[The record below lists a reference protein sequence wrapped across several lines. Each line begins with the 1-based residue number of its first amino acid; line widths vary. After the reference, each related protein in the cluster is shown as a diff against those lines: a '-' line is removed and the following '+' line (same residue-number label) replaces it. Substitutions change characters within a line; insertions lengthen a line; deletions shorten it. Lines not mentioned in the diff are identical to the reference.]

1 MASPPQQASH
11 SAQDTDTHRQSFRNQ
26 NRHHDRPHQAAQSSH
41 NPNQPMNF
49 MPSVRAASEKKLGLL
64 HFSSPQN
71 HGWHGDVR
79 KRFTDF
85 LVNEIQKNGEVLHL
99 SDYSLGARPTDT
111 DIHVPGEYHQR
122 PERSIAP
129 IPTSDVPASTSDAS
143 SLHVSEEDLKTLSS
157 LLDEPTAQA
166 LKHLFE
172 RIGASGSSRLDPRAN
187 SVKFPPMER
196 SQRGRIHQE
205 IRRIFQSRIETE
217 TGNDG
222 IITAIPSNR
231 FTKNPRAGGQR
242 HRSTQ
247 PSFKKMGG
255 DYLHFTL
262 YKENKDTMDAVNQ
275 IARMLKVKANNFGFA
290 GTKDRRAATVQRI
303 SVFRA
308 KHQTLD
314 FINGQVPAIKMGD
327 YKYSKYPIQL
337 GDHGGNEF
345 KITVKNVFVSRGQG
359 CSLKR
364 RVQMTTQA
372 VESAVSEMARYGFI
386 NYFGLQ
392 RFGTHFVG
400 THELGKMLL
409 MEDYEAVI
417 DGILHVDADYMSQ
430 VMSGSVEETPAN
442 RDEINRVRAIIQWK
456 TAKNAKAALQYM
468 PKRFGSELN
477 VITHLAKNP
486 RDPQGA
492 ILTIT
497 RGMRNLYLHAY
508 QSYVWNHA
516 VSHRWA
522 KYGSKVIP
530 GDLVLVASDK
540 AAVDTVEDDGDTK
553 ASDEPQF
560 QRARYLTEA
569 EVQSGKYTIFD
580 LVLPCPGY
588 DVIYPDNDTGEFYV
602 EFMSRPE
609 NGQLNPHQMRRSKK
623 DFSLSGAYRHIV
635 DKFIGEPK
643 WEVRTYTDDNEQ
655 MRPTDVNLIAQR
667 KAELKAQDIAKDI
680 AKDPEKLAA
689 TISWNT
695 FAANPAIFDGKI
707 DAERRRQMKENP
719 VVEPRVNEVW
729 VQRSEDGSLKRI
741 KTKHE
746 SSPVQSQSKA
756 PASST
761 APAEGAPLHADN
773 VEGENLQPTKPAAP
787 TRQPSVP
794 FSDNCG
800 FAAQSKARNP
810 EVSAPRSE
818 NSAATPET
826 SSLQNALAMEAL
838 NKHLQDPALKLPS
851 TKATVEGQAISQTA
865 SRPNSSGSGR
875 VAGTQ
880 DAPIEEEYTPAVAL
894 SKAEWFKK
902 RHDDR
907 LSKEAVESF
916 TQRDLSAVDESTV
929 KIAVVLEFSLN
940 ASAYATV
947 VLRELMAEVEPE
959 KEGSPLSSS

>member
-1 MASPPQQASH
+1 M
-11 SAQDTDTHRQSFRNQ
+11 
-26 NRHHDRPHQAAQSSH
+26 
-41 NPNQPMNF
+41 
-49 MPSVRAASEKKLGLL
+49 
-64 HFSSPQN
+64 
-71 HGWHGDVR
+71 
-79 KRFTDF
+79 
-85 LVNEIQKNGEVLHL
+85 
-99 SDYSLGARPTDT
+99 
-111 DIHVPGEYHQR
+111 
-122 PERSIAP
+122 
-129 IPTSDVPASTSDAS
+129 
-143 SLHVSEEDLKTLSS
+143 
-157 LLDEPTAQA
+157 
-166 LKHLFE
+166 
-172 RIGASGSSRLDPRAN
+172 
-187 SVKFPPMER
+187 
-196 SQRGRIHQE
+196 
-205 IRRIFQSRIETE
+205 ETE

-222 IITAIPSNR
+222 IITAVPSNR

-275 IARMLKVKANNFGFA
+275 IARMLKIKANNFGFA

-303 SVFRA
+303 SAFHA

-314 FINGQVPAIKMGD
+314 FLNSQIPAIKMGD

-345 KITVKNVFVSRGQG
+345 KITVKNVSVSRGQG
-359 CSLKR
+359 CALKR

-372 VESAVSEMARYGFI
+372 VESAVSEMAKYGFI

-417 DGILHVDADYMSQ
+417 DGILHVDPDYMSK

-456 TAKNAKAALQYM
+456 TARDAKAALQYM
-468 PKRFGSELN
+468 PRRFGSEMN
-477 VITHLAKNP
+477 VISHLAKNP

-516 VSHRWA
+516 VSRRWA

-530 GDLVLVASDK
+530 GDLVMVTSEK
-540 AAVDTVEDDGDTK
+540 AAVNNVEDEGDAT
-553 ASDEPQF
+553 ASVEPQF
-560 QRARYLTEA
+560 QRARHLTEA
-569 EVQSGKYTIFD
+569 EVQSGKYTVFD

-588 DVIYPDNDTGEFYV
+588 DVLYPDNDIGEFYV

-609 NGQLNPHQMRRSKK
+609 NGRLNPHQMRRAKK

-635 DKFIGEPK
+635 GKFIGEPK

-655 MRPTDVNLIAQR
+655 MRPTDANLIEQR
-667 KAELKAQDIAKDI
+667 KAELKAKEITM
-680 AKDPEKLAA
+680 DPEKLA
-689 TISWNT
+689 TTTSWNN
-695 FAANPAIFDGKI
+695 FAGNPAARDDKI
-707 DAERRRQMKENP
+707 DAERRRQTRENP
-719 VVEPRVNEVW
+719 EFEPRINETW

-741 KTKHE
+741 KTRHE
-746 SSPVQSQSKA
+746 DIPVESQSKETMG
-756 PASST
+756 PAAASG
-761 APAEGAPLHADN
+761 GASLN
-773 VEGENLQPTKPAAP
+773 VDDVGGKNLQSTTPVAP

-794 FSDNCG
+794 ESDNAG
-800 FAAQSKARNP
+800 FLANP
-810 EVSAPRSE
+810 QKPSHELSAPPSKPAE
-818 NSAATPET
+818 PTPEALA
-826 SSLQNALAMEAL
+826 LQNAAAMEAL
-838 NKHLQDPALKLPS
+838 NKHLQDPILTMPS
-851 TKATVEGQAISQTA
+851 MKAAAEGIETTQSA
-865 SRPNSSGSGR
+865 SLSSSSGTEKD
-875 VAGTQ
+875 AGIQ
-880 DAPIEEEYTPAVAL
+880 EAPLEKAPSPTTAFP
-894 SKAEWFKK
+894 KAEWFKK
-902 RHDDR
+902 RPDDR

-916 TQRDLSAVDESTV
+916 TQKDLSAADEETV

-959 KEGSPLSSS
+959 KEGSPVNPS

>member
-1 MASPPQQASH
+1 MASPPQQTSQ
-11 SAQDTDTHRQSFRNQ
+11 SFQDTDTHQQSFRNQ
-26 NRHHDRPHQAAQSSH
+26 NRHHDRPHHAAQQPH
-41 NPNQPMNF
+41 NPNQPMNY

-64 HFSSPQN
+64 YFCSPQN

-99 SDYSLGARPTDT
+99 SDYNLGARPTDT
-111 DIHVPGEYHQR
+111 DVHIPGEYHQR
-122 PERSIAP
+122 PQRDTTQAP
-129 IPTSDVPASTSDAS
+129 TGDAPASTSDS
-143 SLHVSEEDLKTLSS
+143 SSPQVSDEDLKTLCG
-157 LLDEPTAQA
+157 LLDEPTTQA
-166 LKHLFE
+166 LKNLYE
-172 RIGASGSSRLDPRAN
+172 TVGKAGKTRLDPRTN

-196 SQRGRIHQE
+196 SQRGKIHQN
-205 IRRIFQSRIETE
+205 S
-217 TGNDG
+217 
-222 IITAIPSNR
+222 
-231 FTKNPRAGGQR
+231 RAGGQR

-314 FINGQVPAIKMGD
+314 FLNSLIPAIKMGD

-345 KITVKNVFVSRGQG
+345 KITVKNISVSRGQG

-372 VESAVSEMARYGFI
+372 VEFAVSEMAKYGFI

-409 MEDYEAVI
+409 MEDYDAVI
-417 DGILHVDADYMSQ
+417 DGILHVDAEYMSQ

-456 TAKNAKAALQYM
+456 TTKNAKAALQYM
-468 PKRFGSELN
+468 PKRFGSEMN
-477 VITHLAKNP
+477 VISHLAKNP

-530 GDLVLVASDK
+530 GDLVLVTSEK
-540 AAVDTVEDDGDTK
+540 AAVEVAEDGGDAQ

-560 QRARYLTEA
+560 QRARHLTEA
-569 EVQSGKYTIFD
+569 EVQSGKFTVFD

-609 NGQLNPHQMRRSKK
+609 NGRLNPHQMRRAKK

-635 DKFIGEPK
+635 GRFIGEPK

-655 MRPTDVNLIAQR
+655 MRPTDANLIEQR
-667 KAELKAQDIAKDI
+667 KAELKAQEIT
-680 AKDPEKLAA
+680 KDPEGLAA
-689 TISWNT
+689 TIGWNT
-695 FAANPAIFDGKI
+695 FAANPAVQDDKI

-719 VVEPRVNEVW
+719 EVEPRVNEVW

-746 SSPVQSQSKA
+746 VLPVESQSEEPA
-756 PASST
+756 RSTASSG
-761 APAEGAPLHADN
+761 GAPLFADDT
-773 VEGENLQPTKPAAP
+773 EGEGKQPAKPVAPDRQPT
-787 TRQPSVP
+787 VP
-794 FSDNCG
+794 ESGNAG
-800 FAAQSKARNP
+800 FAATPKTPKSELLAPCAKA
-810 EVSAPRSE
+810 EVP
-818 NSAATPET
+818 TPEALA
-826 SSLQNALAMEAL
+826 LQNALAMKAL
-838 NKHLQDPALKLPS
+838 NKHLQDPALAIPS
-851 TKATVEGQAISQTA
+851 TKTAAAAEGPETSKTA
-865 SRPNSSGSGR
+865 SRPNSSGSERG
-875 VAGTQ
+875 AGIQ
-880 DAPIEEEYTPAVAL
+880 DASIEKESTPASAL
-894 SKAEWFKK
+894 PKAEWFKK
-902 RHDDR
+902 RPDDR
-907 LSKEAVESF
+907 MSSQAVESF
-916 TQRDLSAVDESTV
+916 TQKDLSGVDESTI
-929 KIAVVLEFSLN
+929 KIAVILEFSLN
-940 ASAYATV
+940 SSAYATV

-959 KEGSPLSSS
+959 KEGSPLNPS

>member
-1 MASPPQQASH
+1 MHATLLTMA
-11 SAQDTDTHRQSFRNQ
+11 
-26 NRHHDRPHQAAQSSH
+26 
-41 NPNQPMNF
+41 
-49 MPSVRAASEKKLGLL
+49 
-64 HFSSPQN
+64 
-71 HGWHGDVR
+71 
-79 KRFTDF
+79 
-85 LVNEIQKNGEVLHL
+85 
-99 SDYSLGARPTDT
+99 
-111 DIHVPGEYHQR
+111 
-122 PERSIAP
+122 
-129 IPTSDVPASTSDAS
+129 
-143 SLHVSEEDLKTLSS
+143 
-157 LLDEPTAQA
+157 
-166 LKHLFE
+166 
-172 RIGASGSSRLDPRAN
+172 
-187 SVKFPPMER
+187 
-196 SQRGRIHQE
+196 QE
-205 IRRIFQSRIETE
+205 IRRIFQSRVETE

-222 IITAIPSNR
+222 IITAVPSNR

-275 IARMLKVKANNFGFA
+275 IARMLKIKANNFGFA

-303 SVFRA
+303 SAFHA

-314 FINGQVPAIKMGD
+314 FLNSQIPAIKMGD

-345 KITVKNVFVSRGQG
+345 KITVKNVSVSRGQG

-372 VESAVSEMARYGFI
+372 VESAVSEMAKYGFI

-417 DGILHVDADYMSQ
+417 DGILHVDPDYMSK
-430 VMSGSVEETPAN
+430 VMAGSVEETPAN

-456 TAKNAKAALQYM
+456 TARDAKAALQYM
-468 PKRFGSELN
+468 PRRFGSEMN
-477 VITHLAKNP
+477 VISHLAKNP

-530 GDLVLVASDK
+530 GDLVLVTAEK
-540 AAVDTVEDDGDTK
+540 AAVEGVEDEGEAT
-553 ASDEPQF
+553 ASGEPQF
-560 QRARYLTEA
+560 QRARHLTEA
-569 EVQSGKYTIFD
+569 EVQSGKYTVFD

-588 DVIYPDNDTGEFYV
+588 DVLYPDNDIGEFYV

-609 NGQLNPHQMRRSKK
+609 NGRLNPHQMRRAKK

-635 DKFIGEPK
+635 GKFIGEPK

-655 MRPTDVNLIAQR
+655 MRPTDANLIEQR
-667 KAELKAQDIAKDI
+667 KAELKAQEV
-680 AKDPEKLAA
+680 AKDPEKLATA
-689 TISWNT
+689 TSWNN
-695 FAANPAIFDGKI
+695 FAANPAAHDDKM
-707 DAERRRQMKENP
+707 DAERRRQQVENP
-719 VVEPRVNEVW
+719 ETEPRINETW

-741 KTKHE
+741 KTRHE
-746 SSPVQSQSKA
+746 DAPVESQSKETTGLT
-756 PASST
+756 ASSG
-761 APAEGAPLHADN
+761 GAPLHVD
-773 VEGENLQPTKPAAP
+773 VVDGENPQSTRPVAPA
-787 TRQPSVP
+787 RQPSVP
-794 FSDNCG
+794 ESGNAG
-800 FAAQSKARNP
+800 FIAKPNSPGQELPVPSLST
-810 EVSAPRSE
+810 EAP
-818 NSAATPET
+818 TPEA
-826 SSLQNALAMEAL
+826 LAHQNAVAMEAL
-838 NKHLQDPALKLPS
+838 NKHLQDPILTMP
-851 TKATVEGQAISQTA
+851 TQTA
-865 SRPNSSGSGR
+865 AKDTEASRGTEGGSSIQKSPTEKEMSPTT
-875 VAGTQ
+875 AF
-880 DAPIEEEYTPAVAL
+880 P
-894 SKAEWFKK
+894 KAEWFKK
-902 RHDDR
+902 RPEDR
-907 LSKEAVESF
+907 LSKEAVQSF
-916 TQRDLSAVDESTV
+916 TQRDLSAADEDTV

-959 KEGSPLSSS
+959 KEGSPLIPS

>member
-1 MASPPQQASH
+1 
-11 SAQDTDTHRQSFRNQ
+11 
-26 NRHHDRPHQAAQSSH
+26 
-41 NPNQPMNF
+41 MNY

-99 SDYSLGARPTDT
+99 TDYNLGPRPTDA
-111 DIHVPGEYHQR
+111 DVHIPGQPHQN
-122 PERSIAP
+122 PQIGANSA
-129 IPTSDVPASTSDAS
+129 PTSEAQAS
-143 SLHVSEEDLKTLSS
+143 SSSGASSVQVHDEDFNVLCE
-157 LLDEPTAQA
+157 LLGQPTTQA
-166 LKHLFE
+166 LKELYE
-172 RIGASGSSRLDPRAN
+172 RIGASGNSRLDPRAN
-187 SVKFPPMER
+187 SVKFPAMER
-196 SQRGRIHQE
+196 SQRGKVHQE
-205 IRRIFQSRIETE
+205 IRRIFQSKIDTE

-255 DYLHFTL
+255 EYLHFTL
-262 YKENKDTMDAVNQ
+262 YKENKDTMDAINQ
-275 IARMLKVKANNFGFA
+275 IARMLKIKANNFGFA

-303 SVFRA
+303 SAFHA

-314 FINGQVPAIKMGD
+314 FLNSQIPAIKLGD

-345 KITVKNVFVSRGQG
+345 KITVKNVSVSRGQG

-364 RVQMTTQA
+364 RVQMVTQA
-372 VESAVSEMARYGFI
+372 VESAVSEMAKYGFI

-409 MEDYEAVI
+409 MEDYDAVI
-417 DGILHVDADYMSQ
+417 DGILHVDPDYMSK

-456 TAKNAKAALQYM
+456 TARNAKAALQYM
-468 PKRFGSELN
+468 PRRFGSEMN
-477 VITHLAKNP
+477 VITHLAKNQ

-492 ILTIT
+492 ILSIT

-530 GDLVLVASDK
+530 GDLVLVNSEK
-540 AAVDTVEDDGDTK
+540 ATADSVEDEVN
-553 ASDEPQF
+553 AAAADEPQF
-560 QRARYLTEA
+560 QRARHLTEA
-569 EVQSGKYTIFD
+569 EVQSGTYTVFD
-580 LVLPCPGY
+580 LVLPVPGY
-588 DVIYPDNDTGEFYV
+588 DVLYPDNDIGEFYV
-602 EFMSRPE
+602 EFMSRPD
-609 NGQLNPHQMRRSKK
+609 NGRLNPHKMRRSKK

-635 DKFIGEPK
+635 GRFIGEAK

-655 MRPTDVNLIAQR
+655 MRPTDANLIQQR
-667 KAELKAQDIAKDI
+667 KAELKAKEIAR
-680 AKDPEKLAA
+680 DPEILAA
-689 TISWNT
+689 AVGWNS
-695 FAANPAIFDGKI
+695 FAADPAAHDDKI
-707 DAERRRQMKENP
+707 DAERRRQMSEKPER
-719 VVEPRVNEVW
+719 EARVNETW
-729 VQRSEDGSLKRI
+729 IQRSEDGSLKRI
-741 KTKHE
+741 KTRHE
-746 SSPVQSQSKA
+746 VSPLESQANVATGLTAAKET
-756 PASST
+756 AS
-761 APAEGAPLHADN
+761 LHVDAA
-773 VEGENLQPTKPAAP
+773 EGENLQPPRMVAP

-794 FSDNCG
+794 ECG
-800 FAAQSKARNP
+800 NAGFTARP
-810 EVSAPRSE
+810 RTLSHELPAPSVQAE
-818 NSAATPET
+818 APTPEAIAR
-826 SSLQNALAMEAL
+826 QNAVAMEAL
-838 NKHLQDPALKLPS
+838 NKHLQDPILAKPS
-851 TKATVEGQAISQTA
+851 TTIATEDTETDLAV
-865 SRPNSSGSGR
+865 SRPSSSGTERG
-875 VAGTQ
+875 AGTQ
-880 DAPIEEEYTPAVAL
+880 EAPAEKEQTPTTGQPR
-894 SKAEWFKK
+894 AEWFKK
-902 RHDDR
+902 RNDDR
-907 LSKEAVESF
+907 LTKEAVESF
-916 TQRDLSAVDESTV
+916 TQRDLSSVDADTV

-959 KEGSPLSSS
+959 KEGSHLSPS

>member
-1 MASPPQQASH
+1 
-11 SAQDTDTHRQSFRNQ
+11 
-26 NRHHDRPHQAAQSSH
+26 
-41 NPNQPMNF
+41 
-49 MPSVRAASEKKLGLL
+49 
-64 HFSSPQN
+64 
-71 HGWHGDVR
+71 
-79 KRFTDF
+79 
-85 LVNEIQKNGEVLHL
+85 
-99 SDYSLGARPTDT
+99 
-111 DIHVPGEYHQR
+111 
-122 PERSIAP
+122 
-129 IPTSDVPASTSDAS
+129 
-143 SLHVSEEDLKTLSS
+143 
-157 LLDEPTAQA
+157 
-166 LKHLFE
+166 
-172 RIGASGSSRLDPRAN
+172 
-187 SVKFPPMER
+187 
-196 SQRGRIHQE
+196 
-205 IRRIFQSRIETE
+205 
-217 TGNDG
+217 
-222 IITAIPSNR
+222 
-231 FTKNPRAGGQR
+231 
-242 HRSTQ
+242 
-247 PSFKKMGG
+247 MGG
-255 DYLHFTL
+255 DYIHFTL
-262 YKENKDTMDAVNQ
+262 YKENKDTMDAINQ

-314 FINGQVPAIKMGD
+314 FLNSQIPAIKMGD

-345 KITVKNVFVSRGQG
+345 KITVKNVSVSRGQG

-372 VESAVSEMARYGFI
+372 VEAAVSEMARYGFI

-430 VMSGSVEETPAN
+430 VMAGSVEETPAN

-456 TAKNAKAALQYM
+456 TTKNAKAALQYM

-477 VITHLAKNP
+477 VISHLANNP

-516 VSHRWA
+516 VSYRWA
-522 KYGSKVIP
+522 KYGSKVIS
-530 GDLVLVASDK
+530 GDLVYVTSDK
-540 AAVDTVEDDGDTK
+540 AGVDMIEDETNTQARDD
-553 ASDEPQF
+553 PQF
-560 QRARYLTEA
+560 QRARHLTEV

-588 DVIYPDNDTGEFYV
+588 DVIYPENDVGEFYV

-609 NGQLNPHQMRRSKK
+609 NGRLNPHQMRRAKK
-623 DFSLSGAYRHIV
+623 DFSLSGAYRNIV
-635 DKFIGEPK
+635 GRFIGQPK
-643 WEVRTYTDDNEQ
+643 WEVRTYADDNEQ
-655 MRPTDVNLIAQR
+655 MRPTDVNYIEQR
-667 KAELKAQDIAKDI
+667 KAGMKTQEI

-695 FAANPAIFDGKI
+695 FAANPAVYDEKI

-719 VVEPRVNEVW
+719 EVEPRVHEVW

-746 SSPVQSQSKA
+746 GSPVESQSKQNA
-756 PASST
+756 GST
-761 APAEGAPLHADN
+761 ALSGGAPLHADDN
-773 VEGENLQPTKPAAP
+773 EGENLQSTKPVAP

-794 FSDNCG
+794 ESTNSG
-800 FAAQSKARNP
+800 FAANFKTPNP
-810 EVSAPRSE
+810 ELLAPS
-818 NSAATPET
+818 SKIAASTPE
-826 SSLQNALAMEAL
+826 ALSIQSAVAMEAL
-838 NKHLQDPALKLPS
+838 NKHLQDPVLVMPS
-851 TKATVEGQAISQTA
+851 TEVTAETPAISQPA
-865 SRPNSSGSGR
+865 SLPNSSGSERG
-875 VAGTQ
+875 VGIK
-880 DAPIEEEYTPAVAL
+880 DASIEKDTTSATAFP
-894 SKAEWFKK
+894 KAEWFKK
-902 RHDDR
+902 RPEDR

-916 TQRDLSAVDESTV
+916 TQRDLSGVDESTV
-929 KIAVVLEFSLN
+929 KIAVILEFSLN
-940 ASAYATV
+940 TSAYATV

-959 KEGSPLSSS
+959 KEGSPPSSS

>member
-1 MASPPQQASH
+1 
-11 SAQDTDTHRQSFRNQ
+11 
-26 NRHHDRPHQAAQSSH
+26 
-41 NPNQPMNF
+41 MNY
-49 MPSVRAASEKKLGLL
+49 MPSVRAASEQKLGLL

-99 SDYSLGARPTDT
+99 SDYSLGSRPKDA
-111 DIHVPGEYHQR
+111 DVHIPGQFHQQ
-122 PERSIAP
+122 PQHSVTP
-129 IPTSDVPASTSDAS
+129 TPTSDAPAPASDAS
-143 SLHVSEEDLKTLSS
+143 SLQVSDEDLKILVG
-157 LLDEPTAQA
+157 LLDESTTQA
-166 LKHLFE
+166 LKGLFE
-172 RIGASGSSRLDPRAN
+172 RIGASGTSRLDPRAN

-196 SQRGRIHQE
+196 SQRGKIHQE

-217 TGNDG
+217 TGSDG
-222 IITAIPSNR
+222 IITAVPSNR
-231 FTKNPRAGGQR
+231 FTKNPRGGGQR

-255 DYLHFTL
+255 EYLHFTL

-275 IARMLKVKANNFGFA
+275 IARMLKIKANNFGFA

-303 SVFRA
+303 SAFHA

-314 FINGQVPAIKMGD
+314 FLNGQIPAIKMGD

-345 KITVKNVFVSRGQG
+345 KITVKNVSVSRGQG

-372 VESAVSEMARYGFI
+372 VEISVAEMAKYGFI

-392 RFGTHFVG
+392 RFGTHFIG

-417 DGILHVDADYMSQ
+417 DGILHVDPDYMSK

-456 TAKNAKAALQYM
+456 TARNAKAALQYM
-468 PKRFGSELN
+468 PRRFGSEMN
-477 VITHLAKNP
+477 VISHLAKNP

-530 GDLVLVASDK
+530 GDLVWAASEK
-540 AAVDTVEDDGDTK
+540 ASVDDVGDAGDTT

-560 QRARYLTEA
+560 QRARHLTEA
-569 EVQSGKYTIFD
+569 EVQSGKYTVFD
-580 LVLPCPGY
+580 LVLPVPGY
-588 DVIYPDNDTGEFYV
+588 DILYPDNDIGEFYV

-609 NGQLNPHQMRRSKK
+609 NGRLNPHQMRRSKK

-635 DKFIGEPK
+635 GKFIGEPK

-655 MRPTDVNLIAQR
+655 MRPTDANLIEQR
-667 KAELKAQDIAKDI
+667 KAATKAQEI
-680 AKDPEKLAA
+680 AKDPEKVAAA
-689 TISWNT
+689 TSWNN
-695 FAANPAIFDGKI
+695 FAANPTAHDDKL
-707 DAERRRQMKENP
+707 DVERRRQMKENP
-719 VVEPRVNEVW
+719 EVEPRINETW

-741 KTKHE
+741 KTRHE
-746 SSPVQSQSKA
+746 DVPVESQPKENTG
-756 PASST
+756 PT
-761 APAEGAPLHADN
+761 APSGGAPLHVDD
-773 VEGENLQPTKPAAP
+773 VEGNNLQSAKPAAP

-794 FSDNCG
+794 ESGNTGFS
-800 FAAQSKARNP
+800 AKAKSP
-810 EVSAPRSE
+810 GHELPAPSFNTE
-818 NSAATPET
+818 APTPEALA
-826 SSLQNALAMEAL
+826 LQNAAAMEAL
-838 NKHLQDPALKLPS
+838 NKHLQDPILTMPS
-851 TKATVEGQAISQTA
+851 TKAAAEGIEATQAA
-865 SRPNSSGSGR
+865 SRPGSSGTEKG
-875 VAGTQ
+875 AGIQ
-880 DAPIEEEYTPAVAL
+880 EAPLEKETAPTTAFPR
-894 SKAEWFKK
+894 AEWFKK
-902 RHDDR
+902 RQEDR

-916 TQRDLSAVDESTV
+916 TQKDLSGVDEDTV

-940 ASAYATV
+940 SSAYATV

-959 KEGSPLSSS
+959 KEVKPLGPS

>member
-1 MASPPQQASH
+1 
-11 SAQDTDTHRQSFRNQ
+11 
-26 NRHHDRPHQAAQSSH
+26 
-41 NPNQPMNF
+41 MNY

-71 HGWHGDVR
+71 RGWHGDVR

-99 SDYSLGARPTDT
+99 TDYSLGPRPTDA
-111 DIHVPGEYHQR
+111 DVHIPGQQPHQNAQNGAK
-122 PERSIAP
+122 PA
-129 IPTSDVPASTSDAS
+129 PASETQAPSSGAS
-143 SLHVSEEDLKTLSS
+143 SLQVSDEDLKALRD
-157 LLDEPTAQA
+157 LLDEPTTQA
-166 LKHLFE
+166 LKELFE
-172 RIGASGSSRLDPRAN
+172 RIGASGNSRLDLRAN

-196 SQRGRIHQE
+196 SQRGKVHQE
-205 IRRIFQSRIETE
+205 IRRIFQSKIDTE

-222 IITAIPSNR
+222 IITAVPSNR

-255 DYLHFTL
+255 EYLHFTL
-262 YKENKDTMDAVNQ
+262 YKENKDTMDAINQ
-275 IARMLKVKANNFGFA
+275 IARMLKIKANNFGFA

-303 SVFRA
+303 SAFHA

-314 FINGQVPAIKMGD
+314 FLNSQIPAIKMGD

-345 KITVKNVFVSRGQG
+345 KITVKNVSVSRGQG

-364 RVQMTTQA
+364 RVQMVTQA
-372 VESAVSEMARYGFI
+372 VESAVSEMVKYGFI

-409 MEDYEAVI
+409 MEDYDAVI
-417 DGILHVDADYMSQ
+417 DGILHVDPDYMSK

-456 TAKNAKAALQYM
+456 TARNANAALQYM
-468 PKRFGSELN
+468 PRRFGSEMN
-477 VITHLAKNP
+477 VIGHLAKNP

-530 GDLVLVASDK
+530 GDLVLVNSEKASADNVD
-540 AAVDTVEDDGDTK
+540 AA

-560 QRARYLTEA
+560 QRARHLTEA
-569 EVQSGKYTIFD
+569 EVQSGKYAIFD
-580 LVLPCPGY
+580 LVLPVPGY
-588 DVIYPDNDTGEFYV
+588 DILYPNNDIGEFYV

-635 DKFIGEPK
+635 GRFIGDPK
-643 WEVRTYTDDNEQ
+643 WEVRTYTDDSEQ
-655 MRPTDVNLIAQR
+655 MRPTDANLIEQR
-667 KAELKAQDIAKDI
+667 KAELKAKEII
-680 AKDPEKLAA
+680 KDPERLAA
-689 TISWNT
+689 AVRWNN
-695 FAANPAIFDGKI
+695 FAADPAAHDDGI
-707 DAERRRQMKENP
+707 DAERRRQMKEKP
-719 VVEPRVNEVW
+719 EIEPRVNETW

-741 KTKHE
+741 KTRHE
-746 SSPVQSQSKA
+746 VSPLESQSNV
-756 PASST
+756 ASGFT
-761 APAEGAPLHADN
+761 AGNEGASLHVDA
-773 VEGENLQPTKPAAP
+773 VEVENLQPTRVVAP

-794 FSDNCG
+794 ESDNAG
-800 FAAQSKARNP
+800 FTAKPRRPGHELPTPSTNA
-810 EVSAPRSE
+810 EAP
-818 NSAATPET
+818 TPEAVA
-826 SSLQNALAMEAL
+826 LQNAVAMEAL
-838 NKHLQDPALKLPS
+838 NKHLQDPILTQAS
-851 TKATVEGQAISQTA
+851 TKEAAAAEGTEIARAA
-865 SRPNSSGSGR
+865 SRPSSSGTEKGPS
-875 VAGTQ
+875 THE
-880 DAPIEEEYTPAVAL
+880 APAEKATSPTTGL
-894 SKAEWFKK
+894 PRAEWFKK

-907 LSKEAVESF
+907 LTKEAVESF
-916 TQRDLSAVDESTV
+916 TQRDLSSVDEDTV

-959 KEGSPLSSS
+959 KEGSPLSPS